1 MGISDACL
9 GIAITIDEVREEAL
23 QPLHKRVYDYSASL
37 ARYKRG
43 SPQELTSKTSLL
55 TNIGIA
61 KDAVKQSI
69 VDTGYATDGEVK
81 NINSKLEQLSEAVDK
96 NQTIVAFTLIE
107 ELDHDLFNLM
117 LNKAVACECHQ
128 R

>member
-9 GIAITIDEVREEAL
+9 NIAITIDDVREDAI

-43 SPQELTSKTSLL
+43 SPQEVTSKTSLL
-55 TNIGIA
+55 TNVRIA

-69 VDTGYATDGEVK
+69 VDTGYAADGEVK
-81 NINSKLEQLSEAVDK
+81 HINSKLEQLSEAID
-96 NQTIVAFTLIE
+96 NSQTIVAFALIE

-117 LNKAVACECHQ
+117 LNKAVTCECH
-128 R
+128 